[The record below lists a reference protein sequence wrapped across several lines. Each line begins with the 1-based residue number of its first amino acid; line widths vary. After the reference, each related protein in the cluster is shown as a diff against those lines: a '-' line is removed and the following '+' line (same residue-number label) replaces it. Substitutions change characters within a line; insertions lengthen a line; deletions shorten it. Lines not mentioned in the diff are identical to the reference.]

1 MYGYEETIKLIE
13 QLYNNN
19 NEKELITKYK
29 ITLQQR
35 IPNLLPTLHKKL
47 NAEAIFSGE
56 FFNLYLTKQYKE
68 TKELLLKQVEKTEQW
83 YVFALLLFD
92 KFSDK
97 DLELELEK
105 NNESSVLLKHM
116 KNELNQ
122 NIQINNNNIYLE
134 LIDEVIKLK
143 EYELF
148 DKISSIKHIFGNG
161 ANKQIAIKLTEYFH
175 DEAAIKFFEEYLK
188 KENEQSIHL
197 KVAEL
202 YYGLGKY
209 NLAIQ
214 YAEKSFTE
222 DNFRPYEIILE
233 SALKLGEKDLVK
245 GLVDSLLPY
254 LPESNFLNSLK
265 DIK

>member
-1 MYGYEETIKLIE
+1 
-13 QLYNNN
+13 
-19 NEKELITKYK
+19 
-29 ITLQQR
+29 
-35 IPNLLPTLHKKL
+35 
-47 NAEAIFSGE
+47 
-56 FFNLYLTKQYKE
+56 
-68 TKELLLKQVEKTEQW
+68 
-83 YVFALLLFD
+83 
-92 KFSDK
+92 
-97 DLELELEK
+97 
-105 NNESSVLLKHM
+105 
-116 KNELNQ
+116 
-122 NIQINNNNIYLE
+122 
-134 LIDEVIKLK
+134 
-143 EYELF
+143 
-148 DKISSIKHIFGNG
+148 
-161 ANKQIAIKLTEYFH
+161 
-175 DEAAIKFFEEYLK
+175 
-188 KENEQSIHL
+188 L